1 MPLAPAEQIDKVEKL
16 LKRNFHQV
24 PEILHRLLGLL
35 NETEQLVLRSLWRE
49 TAGIGGPRR
58 VWIPINQ
65 VKFAAANL
73 RHENTVAAALRVLC
87 SGGTESI
94 LESSYFHEL
103 DPDAKAATGGKIKNH
118 QKVYRVCVEHLDAE
132 FRRRREAAR
141 QKASIEQGSEKPQER
156 RPRGRRYPAAQASV
170 LTTEGETLTIP
181 QLADRAGVTIQDDI
195 VFESLE
201 STSSEEKATVHG
213 GKPEPDTILKEL
225 EPVFLTWQEE
235 LKTPLPPKARKQVE
249 QLAKLGHPPE
259 WLAAE
264 MIEAL
269 RAGRVKSWGLLIE
282 AIAPAHLQTDQ
293 AKRDDFWVA
302 IAAKKVEQFGEEA
315 RRAADEQIAEAE
327 RRTQTERDRIEEEM
341 AREYLARNPDQA
353 MEMRRRIRFEITA
366 KRPTLTR
373 DLLER
378 ETEIAL
384 LPAAA
389 KAARAAAS

>member
-1 MPLAPAEQIDKVEKL
+1 MPLAPALDKVEKL

-170 LTTEGETLTIP
+170 TTTEGETLTIP

-213 GKPEPDTILKEL
+213 GKPDADTILKEL
-225 EPVFLTWQEE
+225 EPVFLAWQEE

-327 RRTQTERDRIEEEM
+327 RRTQRERDRIEEEM
-341 AREYLARNPDQA
+341 GREYLARNPDQA
-353 MEMRRRIRFEITA
+353 MEMRSRIRSEITA
-366 KRPTLTR
+366 KRPSLTR

-378 ETEIAL
+378 ETELAL